1 MRAAEPGSIRNGIAM
16 RNLSWAPTIA
26 LSCPWAIA
34 FFYSFQVTLDN
45 GWLGFVAFAIPIA
58 LNLLSFGWI
67 IGKKDRDVA
76 AIFKTVQS
84 RYTGLFLSCQ
94 VFAVTV
100 AVFVTVSYL
109 FIPLFGPK
117 SVPLAAIFI
126 LLATAAGHSATI
138 RGLKLLHLGYLAV
151 GLPAAILMLFGL
163 ARVVPAHP
171 VLLARLDGR
180 FFGMAAPV
188 LMGFLLAPWTDV
200 QHWQRA
206 IAIQKE
212 GLSIRRIYTYG
223 ALLVLALITL
233 NAGLAIL
240 AGPNLVSR
248 TSDGLV
254 SLQSSVGG
262 AIAKSGNGFLIVA
275 FLVWAGV
282 AVASTLDS
290 FYYAT
295 RWLLRSATASS
306 NSPLLAF
313 VPIGIVTSPL
323 WYLCIAIAIALVA
336 IEAHVAMIYI
346 IMPYASLIVGSAACL
361 ACETMS
367 GRSRYDGTL
376 CTMIGAASYLMLVTG
391 YLGDIPPMIALAP
404 LVGLI
409 GAAPAIQALF
419 RRPPARAEVLSS
431 LEPVAAIAAP
441 PIGNAAPIGDAALTS
456 ERETQMNGSV
466 LGHGYDGQ
474 WYYMHL
480 VPTYDDTNSVGN
492 VYFANYFRW
501 IGKTRELLFN
511 ASMPDFDLRDT
522 SFYILT
528 KSFEHDFRREIKEFT
543 PVTVRIKM
551 STYNRKFVT
560 LVHEIHSRTEG
571 LIGKGAQTLMFVD
584 TQHYKPIDIPPVVLR
599 SFMPFFAQAVRLNA
613 PRQPGSQDVA
623 VG

>member
-1 MRAAEPGSIRNGIAM
+1 M
-16 RNLSWAPTIA
+16 
-26 LSCPWAIA
+26 
-34 FFYSFQVTLDN
+34 
-45 GWLGFVAFAIPIA
+45 
-58 LNLLSFGWI
+58 
-67 IGKKDRDVA
+67 
-76 AIFKTVQS
+76 
-84 RYTGLFLSCQ
+84 
-94 VFAVTV
+94 FAVTV
-100 AVFVTVSYL
+100 AIFVTVSYL

-138 RGLKLLHLGYLAV
+138 RGVKLLHLGYLAV
-151 GLPAAILMLFGL
+151 GLPAAIVMLFGL

-171 VLLARLDGR
+171 VLFARLDGR

-240 AGPNLVSR
+240 AGPTLVSR

-254 SLQSSVGG
+254 SLQSSVAG
-262 AIAKSGNGFLIVA
+262 AIAKSGNPALIVA

-313 VPIGIVTSPL
+313 VPIGLVTSPL

-361 ACETMS
+361 ACETVS

-391 YLGDIPPMIALAP
+391 YLGDIPPMIALSP

-409 GAAPAIQALF
+409 GAVPAIQAVF
-419 RRPPARAEVLSS
+419 KRAPAKAEVLGSR
-431 LEPVAAIAAP
+431 EPGGAAIATAHDNGAQIGAAAH
-441 PIGNAAPIGDAALTS
+441 IGNSALTS
-456 ERETQMNGSV
+456 EREAEMNGSV

-560 LVHEIHSRTEG
+560 LTHEIHSRTEG

-584 TQHYKPIDIPPVVLR
+584 TQQYKPIDIPPVVLR
-599 SFMPFFAQAVRLNA
+599 SFMPFFAQAIRLNA
-613 PRQPGSQDVA
+613 PRQTGSQGVA

>member
-1 MRAAEPGSIRNGIAM
+1 ML
-16 RNLSWAPTIA
+16 RNLRWAPTIA

-45 GWLGFVAFAIPIA
+45 GWLGFVAFAVPIA

-67 IGKKDRDVA
+67 IGAKDRDVA
-76 AIFKTVQS
+76 SIFKTVQS

-100 AVFVTVSYL
+100 AIFVTVSFL
-109 FIPLFGPK
+109 FVPLFGPS

-138 RGLKLLHLGYLAV
+138 RGLKLLHLGYLVA
-151 GLPAAILMLFGL
+151 GLPAAVILLFGL
-163 ARVVPAHP
+163 AWVVPAHP
-171 VLLARLDGR
+171 VLFARLDGR
-180 FFGMAAPV
+180 FFGMMLPV

-206 IAIQKE
+206 VAIQKE
-212 GLSIRRIYTYG
+212 GLSIRRIYTLG
-223 ALLVLALITL
+223 ALLVLVLISM

-240 AGPNLVSR
+240 AGPALVTR

-254 SLQSSVGG
+254 SMQASVAG
-262 AIAKSGNGFLIVA
+262 AIAKSGNGFLITA
-275 FLVWAGV
+275 FVVWAGV

-295 RWLLRSATASS
+295 RWLLRSATSSS

-313 VPIGIVTSPL
+313 VPIGMVTSPL

-336 IEAHVAMIYI
+336 IESHVAMIYI

-361 ACETMS
+361 ACETVS

-376 CTMIGAASYLMLVTG
+376 CTMIGAASFLILVTG
-391 YLGDIPPMIALAP
+391 YLGDIPPMIALSP

-409 GAAPAIQALF
+409 GAVPAIQALLG
-419 RRPPARAEVLSS
+419 RRSVPVTADPLSPVQTLATITPLPAAGTAQTSVTT
-431 LEPVAAIAAP
+431 EP
-441 PIGNAAPIGDAALTS
+441 T
-456 ERETQMNGSV
+456 ESV

-511 ASMPDFDLRDT
+511 ANMPGFDLRDT

-560 LVHEIHSRTEG
+560 LAHEIHSRTEG
-571 LIGKGAQTLMFVD
+571 LIGKGSQTLMFVD
-584 TQHYKPIDIPPVVLR
+584 TLHYKPIDIPPDVLR
-599 SFMPFFAQAVRLNA
+599 SFMPYFAQAIRLNA
-613 PRQPGSQDVA
+613 PRTTQFAKRRRRLKWLDHRPVA
-623 VG
+623 A